1 MRWKRFVKKIF
12 PIFEF
17 YKTSLFD
24 KKIFEVKISEPLKA
38 LIEQSAEEPCYYA
51 QLPQAKWPPT
61 PQKDQTGSLFAK
73 ILDRDECGATPHNSD
88 ASVIGETDLPGEFLV
103 NPHAVGISNFKC
115 FNLIIQN

>member
-1 MRWKRFVKKIF
+1 M

-17 YKTSLFD
+17 YKTGSFD
-24 KKIFEVKISEPLKA
+24 KKFSVENFEPLKA

-61 PQKDQTGSLFAK
+61 PQKDQTGGLFAK

-88 ASVIGETDLPGEFLV
+88 ASVIGETELPGEILR
-103 NPHAVGISNFKC
+103 
-115 FNLIIQN
+115 